1 VHLTFN
7 QDFDI
12 NALSYANALD
22 VLCLRFYQGQLKK
35 NAPMNCVEDPA
46 WMKQENN

>member
-1 VHLTFN
+1 MVSN

-22 VLCLRFYQGQLKK
+22 VLCLRSYQGQLIEK
-35 NAPMNCVEDPA
+35 NAPMNWVGDPA
-46 WMKQENN
+46 WMKQENY